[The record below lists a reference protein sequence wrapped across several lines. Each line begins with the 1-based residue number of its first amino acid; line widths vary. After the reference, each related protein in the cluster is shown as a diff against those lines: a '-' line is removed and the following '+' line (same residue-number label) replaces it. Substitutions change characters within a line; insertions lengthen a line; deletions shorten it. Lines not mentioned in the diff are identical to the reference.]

1 MFGLIGDL
9 MMKVRQKRMPMPMLQ
24 LSIDLYSV
32 QLTLMVV
39 EVIRNECLL
48 SVIVHVVHSC

>member
-1 MFGLIGDL
+1 M
-9 MMKVRQKRMPMPMLQ
+9 
-24 LSIDLYSV
+24 

-48 SVIVHVVHSC
+48 SVIVQLLLKFWSTVPTKLAC